1 MNSEELTKQQ
11 YNLNEVDPELLA
23 FLDFSKMKKKK
34 GKKADKDHTQD
45 NPNTALPETSSEQ
58 DKLQRIATIEM
69 KFDSPPTYTYHD
81 HLLPKFYAQLYSREP
96 PPSKYVSTPLQPNFI
111 FKNRKTIFQN
121 FENFIY
127 KMQDSN
133 IELRKQHMINFMLI
147 ELACK
152 GGNITKEGLTF
163 IGLQKRERCINIIKD
178 YLNKYVKC
186 TCNNFNTILQKCSF
200 SRLYFIECKN
210 CTCKKYLE

>member
-23 FLDFSKMKKKK
+23 FLDFSKMEKKKK
-34 GKKADKDHTQD
+34 GKKVKSSTI
-45 NPNTALPETSSEQ
+45 NTDTLLPEIQ
-58 DKLQRIATIEM
+58 DHKIIE
-69 KFDSPPTYTYHD
+69 DSPPTYTYHD
-81 HLLPKFYAQLYSREP
+81 SLLPKFYAQLYSREP

-178 YLNKYVKC
+178 YLSKYVKC
-186 TCNNFNTILQKCSF
+186 TCNNFNTILQKCSI